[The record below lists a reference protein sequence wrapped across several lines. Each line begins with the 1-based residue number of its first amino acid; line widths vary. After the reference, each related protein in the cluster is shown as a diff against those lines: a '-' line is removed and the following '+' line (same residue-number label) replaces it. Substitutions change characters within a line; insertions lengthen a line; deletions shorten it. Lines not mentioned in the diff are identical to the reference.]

1 MSMLVLEEDSWI
13 KLFPDEGRP
22 ALPKGLVKPRNGE
35 KTTRQAELRNG
46 KKAVSVCAIV
56 APVASTP
63 KEEPTGEDL
72 AAIEL
77 DDMGEDPDGFEE
89 LSEEDGE
96 ELEVAKV
103 SASTQDPLQYYLHEL
118 RNYPLLTPPEEF
130 ALALKKEAGCAAS
143 KKQLVERNLRLVI
156 MIAKRYLYRGLP
168 LEDLIQEGNAGLMR
182 AAEKF
187 STSFDCKFATYA
199 TWWIHQAIK
208 IALKNKTRPIRLPAH
223 VEELLSWRMK
233 ATASLIEKLGRK
245 PDTEEMIEEI
255 TQLIFKNS
263 SIYAEARKTAFFTD
277 IAIKRLRASVRRME
291 RAYAQTKMY
300 SLDTEVGEDGTTM
313 IDFVASSKPNP
324 EDILGTEEIN
334 RKLVEPALAILTEQQ
349 RHIMRQRFG
358 FDGEEKTLEELGEV
372 YGVTRERIRQI
383 ELIAMRRLC
392 LYFQREKRIGM
403 EAMEAMQGAR

>member
-1 MSMLVLEEDSWI
+1 
-13 KLFPDEGRP
+13 
-22 ALPKGLVKPRNGE
+22 
-35 KTTRQAELRNG
+35 
-46 KKAVSVCAIV
+46 
-56 APVASTP
+56 
-63 KEEPTGEDL
+63 
-72 AAIEL
+72 
-77 DDMGEDPDGFEE
+77 
-89 LSEEDGE
+89 
-96 ELEVAKV
+96 
-103 SASTQDPLQYYLHEL
+103 
-118 RNYPLLTPPEEF
+118 
-130 ALALKKEAGCAAS
+130 
-143 KKQLVERNLRLVI
+143 
-156 MIAKRYLYRGLP
+156 
-168 LEDLIQEGNAGLMR
+168 
-182 AAEKF
+182 
-187 STSFDCKFATYA
+187 
-199 TWWIHQAIK
+199 
-208 IALKNKTRPIRLPAH
+208 LPAH